1 MADEN
6 DTEDKVFYPR
16 EDREHSEKR
25 LRISRV
31 VTAPQEGDEYIMDD
45 DDNHKKSKP
54 KKAIEKIIQDTT
66 KEVEEAYR
74 KERDAIMSG
83 ERFQGLDPDTFQK
96 KKETISRYLENS
108 KYRQLL
114 DKTIFERIN
123 EYKIHQRHL
132 PTIFGFSEKE
142 ELMDPDERPNLWKTP
157 DEMKKTQEE
166 INDLGRKL
174 IAKGKSLSPKFFGE
188 LENYSSDEEDDNTS
202 VLVSSSA
209 NPSTSNSA
217 SSSSSYYSSSS
228 SSASSTPGLKGI
240 LKRKRDGGRKTKKN
254 KKSRVRESRAKKSRV
269 RKSNARK

>member
-1 MADEN
+1 MASNED
-6 DTEDKVFYPR
+6 DDKVFYPR

-74 KERDAIMSG
+74 KERDTIMSG

-114 DKTIFERIN
+114 DKTIFERIS
-123 EYKIHQRHL
+123 EYKSYQKQL

-142 ELMDPDERPNLWKTP
+142 EPMDPDERPNLWKTP

-188 LENYSSDEEDDNTS
+188 LENYSSDEEDNNTS
-202 VLVSSSA
+202 ASASSSSA
-209 NPSTSNSA
+209 SASTSNSA
-217 SSSSSYYSSSS
+217 ASSSASA
-228 SSASSTPGLKGI
+228 SASSTPGLKSI
-240 LKRKRDGGRKTKKN
+240 LKKRKLDGGRKTKKY
-254 KKSRVRESRAKKSRV
+254 KKSRAKKSRV
-269 RKSNARK
+269 RKSKTRK

>member
-1 MADEN
+1 
-6 DTEDKVFYPR
+6 
-16 EDREHSEKR
+16 
-25 LRISRV
+25 
-31 VTAPQEGDEYIMDD
+31 MDD

-123 EYKIHQRHL
+123 EYKSYQRHL

-157 DEMKKTQEE
+157 EEMKKTQEE
-166 INDLGRKL
+166 INNLGRKL

-188 LENYSSDEEDDNTS
+188 LENYSSDEEDNNTS
-202 VLVSSSA
+202 ASASSSSA
-209 NPSTSNSA
+209 SASTSNSA
-217 SSSSSYYSSSS
+217 ASSSASASP
-228 SSASSTPGLKGI
+228 SASSTPGLKSI
-240 LKRKRDGGRKTKKN
+240 LKKRKLEGGRKTKKY
-254 KKSRVRESRAKKSRV
+254 KKSRAKKSRV
-269 RKSNARK
+269 RKSKARK